1 MVASLLTVLSSG
13 IQDERL
19 AFRTTLYP
27 FVRVWVKTGRF
38 TTQWVRLDFDN
49 VPAFGQTGFVRLTR
63 KGHLITRLFLVAE
76 MPDIWSVQK
85 RAEVAKGA
93 GGGVGSAYPRF
104 GWTNSLGHALVGQLT
119 LDIGGSRVESLDGQL
134 MEVLDEF
141 YTPMEKVGIAN
152 QGLRRRDSGFT
163 DQTWG
168 WPPTE
173 QVGQVGAGTGTG
185 TGYKE
190 RVVVPLPFWFSR
202 GDMGCALP
210 IDAIGADEVRCS
222 VTFRSVGGLYFTSTQ
237 RQGLA
242 SEAEGSSL
250 WPMEGSSF
258 YSADPVADPSVLSTP
273 LTDSLGVIQMPT
285 GLTLGEC
292 YVMAEYVY
300 LDQNEANRFRLSDL
314 QVPVVQ
320 HYAMAPYDTRG
331 LLNARIPLRV
341 PNPCRAVMFFCQPWE
356 AGAYNAHFLATR
368 DMTGTVNTFPDGSSY
383 PWWPDAVGASGAG
396 GAKGLT
402 LTMRPAFALSDS
414 EPVSG
419 YALEF
424 QGGMVRYRTEGGAL
438 FRSVIPSYEMRKA
451 PWVNRYYYYLPF
463 GIQNGWTPFSQP
475 RGEAN
480 LDKMTKKEL
489 VLQFRPRYGTTSGL
503 EVGRFQVRVFAE
515 TYNVLRVFGGRA
527 GLLFAY

>member
-19 AFRTTLYP
+19 AFRATVYP
-27 FVRVWVKTGRF
+27 FVRVWRRAGRF

-63 KGHLITRLFLVAE
+63 KGHLVTRLFLVAE
-76 MPDIWSVQK
+76 MPDIWSVQQ
-85 RAEVAKGA
+85 RASVAN
-93 GGGVGSAYPRF
+93 GGGVAYPRF
-104 GWTNSLGHALVGQLT
+104 GWTNSLGHALVGGLT
-119 LDIGGSRVESLDGQL
+119 LDIGGSRVESMDGQL

-141 YTPMEKVGIAN
+141 YTPMEKVGVAN
-152 QGLRRRDSGFT
+152 EGLRRRDTGFT

-168 WPPTE
+168 WPPP
-173 QVGQVGAGTGTG
+173 QAVGVSGASG

-210 IDAIGADEVRCS
+210 IDAIGADEVRCG
-222 VTFRSVGGLYFTSTQ
+222 VTFRSVASLYFTATQ

-242 SEAEGSSL
+242 SEAEGSAL

-258 YSADPVADPSVLSTP
+258 YSADPVLDPSVLGSP

-285 GLTLGEC
+285 GLVLGEC

-300 LDQNEANRFRLSDL
+300 LDQNEANRFRLADL

-320 HYAMAPYDTRG
+320 HYTMAPYDTRG
-331 LLNARIPLRV
+331 LPNARIPLRV
-341 PNPCRAVMFFCQPWE
+341 PNPCRGVMFFCQPWE

-368 DMTGTVNTFPDGSSY
+368 DMTGTVNTLPDGSRY
-383 PWWPDAVGASGAG
+383 PWWPDAVGISGSAGAG
-396 GAKGLT
+396 T
-402 LTMRPAFALSDS
+402 LATMMRPAFSLSDS
-414 EPVSG
+414 EPVAG
-419 YALEF
+419 YSVEF
-424 QGGMVRYRTEGGAL
+424 QGGLVRYRTEGGAL
-438 FRSVIPSYEMRKA
+438 FRSVIPSYEMRKS

-463 GIQNGWTPFSQP
+463 GVQNGWTPFSQP

-489 VLQFRPRYGTTSGL
+489 VLQFRSRYGNTSGL

>member
-19 AFRTTLYP
+19 AFRPTLYP
-27 FVRVWVKTGRF
+27 FVRVWMRTGRF

-49 VPAFGQTGFVRLTR
+49 VPAFGQTGVVRLTR

-85 RAEVAKGA
+85 RASVAN
-93 GGGVGSAYPRF
+93 GGGVAYPRF
-104 GWTNSLGHALVGQLT
+104 GWTNSLGHALVGGLT
-119 LDIGGSRVESLDGQL
+119 LDIGGSRVEALDGRL

-141 YTPMEKVGIAN
+141 YTPMEKVGVAN
-152 QGLRRRDSGFT
+152 EGLRRRDNGFT
-163 DQTWG
+163 EQTWG
-168 WPPTE
+168 WPPP
-173 QVGQVGAGTGTG
+173 QAVGVSEASGG

-202 GDMGCALP
+202 GDRGCALP
-210 IDAIGADEVRCS
+210 IDAMGADEVRCG
-222 VTFRSVGGLYFTSTQ
+222 VTFRSVGGLYFTGTQ

-242 SEAEGSSL
+242 SEAEGSAL
-250 WPMEGSSF
+250 WPLEGSRF
-258 YSADPVADPSVLSTP
+258 YSADPVVDPSVLSSP
-273 LTDSLGVIQMPT
+273 LTDSSGIIEMPT

-300 LDQNEANRFRLSDL
+300 LDQNEANRFRLADL

-320 HYAMAPYDTRG
+320 HYTMAPYDTRG
-331 LLNARIPLRV
+331 LRNARIPLRV
-341 PNPCRAVMFFCQPWE
+341 PNPCRGVMFYCQPWE

-368 DMTGTVNTFPDGSSY
+368 DMTGTINTLPDGSRY
-383 PWWPDAVGASGAG
+383 PWWPDAVGVSGAG
-396 GAKGLT
+396 VSGSTGVTALA
-402 LTMRPAFALSDS
+402 MRPAFALSDS
-414 EPVSG
+414 EPVAG
-419 YALEF
+419 YAVEF
-424 QGGMVRYRTEGGAL
+424 QGGLVRYRTEGGAL
-438 FRSVIPSYEMRKA
+438 FRSVIPSYEMRKS

-463 GIQNGWTPFSQP
+463 GVQNGWTPFSQP

-489 VLQFRPRYGTTSGL
+489 VLQFRPPYGNTSGL

-515 TYNVLRVFGGRA
+515 CYNVLRVYGGRA